1 MPTRAFLVSLYVQD
15 ANSNRA
21 TASAPQLLPIYL
33 TPVAGHELRNAVRLC
48 VFRRQIT
55 SAQREKA
62 LYELEKDL
70 ASGVLHAAPLDWPKA
85 LKHAEALG
93 RHHTELI
100 GSRGMDL
107 LHVASALTL
116 NAKRFVTFDD
126 RSAIWPG
133 SLAWTRV
140 ERTGTDA
147 LPPLSR
153 TMQSKTVPAVKM
165 NPLKGGAR

>member
-1 MPTRAFLVSLYVQD
+1 M
-15 ANSNRA
+15 
-21 TASAPQLLPIYL
+21 
-33 TPVAGHELRNAVRLC
+33 RNAVRLC

-107 LHVASALTL
+107 LHVASALDLERQTVCHL
-116 NAKRFVTFDD
+116 RRPAAPFGQAR
-126 RSAIWPG
+126 WPG
-133 SLAWTRV
+133 RELSEPAPTPYHLSAARCSQRLFGRENESTERWSALTSRLRPAGYDAAPVLGRAEALAKAATRF
-140 ERTGTDA
+140 DSFA
-147 LPPLSR
+147 LTSA
-153 TMQSKTVPAVKM
+153 S
-165 NPLKGGAR
+165 